1 MKTILVTTYYNDR
14 IKERDSEYQTCI
26 RANIKNKEID
36 SVVILVEK
44 GTVLP
49 FNHPKLI
56 WEWQEKRPTYND
68 FFNIANK
75 YKYGLSIIA
84 NTDIYFDEYNIA
96 LVKVAIKEN
105 ECYALSRWD
114 VQLGGD
120 STHHCSRDSQDVW
133 IFKGKIR
140 NIQGGFY
147 CGVCG
152 CDNRIAHEI
161 SEAGYDV
168 INPSKTIK
176 SYHLHITGV
185 RNYRRVESEVVPKPY
200 KLITPTYLGEKL
212 RTDISID
219 VKGNIVKSNIDY
231 VEVKLTEFDY
241 SKQKAQMEHLLKEGN
256 IPKSHLLTICIPTVH
271 ARKNKYK
278 ELYHELMR
286 QMIKHRLTGKI
297 QIKELTDD
305 GYAPIGWKRNKLNIE
320 CGGHYVAHFDDD
332 DFPHE
337 DYCIDLINA
346 IEKNYGVDLIT
357 FDLELTTN
365 GERPERMYYHHRF
378 TQNQQFEDADT
389 KVLYRERMPSHINVI
404 RREKAL
410 EHAFL
415 VYNKNGAKNR
425 KERGDN
431 GSDVHYSLDMV
442 RDKTL
447 QTFVHIDKVLYYY
460 KYTNK

>member
-1 MKTILVTTYYNDR
+1 MKTLLVTTYYNDR
-14 IKERDSEYQTCI
+14 VKERDSELLTCI
-26 RANIKNKEID
+26 RANLTNKAID
-36 SVVILVEK
+36 SVVVLVEE

-56 WEWQEKRPTYND
+56 WEWQKTRPTYND
-68 FFNIANK
+68 FFNTANK
-75 YKYGLSIIA
+75 YNYGLSIIA
-84 NTDIYFDEYNIA
+84 NTDIYFDEYNLGII
-96 LVKVAIKEN
+96 KVAIKEN

-114 VQLGGD
+114 IQLGGD
-120 STHHCSRDSQDVW
+120 SIHHCSRDSQDVW

-140 NIQGGFY
+140 NIYGDFFIGK
-147 CGVCG
+147 CA

-161 SEAGYDV
+161 SEVGYDV

-185 RNYRRVESEVVPKPY
+185 RNYRRVEGEVIPKPY
-200 KLITPTYLGEKL
+200 KLIQPTYLGEKL

-219 VKGNIVKSNIDY
+219 TRGNIVKKDIEY
-231 VEVKLTEFDY
+231 GEVKLTEFDY
-241 SKQKAQMEHLLKEGN
+241 SKQKKQMDDMLREGN
-256 IPKSHLLTICIPTVH
+256 IPKSFLLTICIPTMH
-271 ARKNKYK
+271 SRKKEFK
-278 ELYHELMR
+278 ELYSELMR

-297 QIKELTDD
+297 QIKELLDD
-305 GYAPIGWKRNKLNIE
+305 GSAPIGWKRNKLNIE
-320 CGGHYVAHFDDD
+320 CNGHYVVHFDDD

-337 DYCIDLINA
+337 DYCIDLVTA

-365 GERPERMYYHHRF
+365 GERPERMYCHHKYTTNHQF
-378 TQNQQFEDADT
+378 QNADS
-389 KVLYRERMPSHINVI
+389 KLHYRERMPSHINVI
-404 RREKAL
+404 KREKAI

-415 VYNKNGAKNR
+415 VYNKKDAKNR
-425 KERGDN
+425 KERADN

-447 QTFVHIDKVLYYY
+447 KTFFHIDKVLYYY
-460 KYTNK
+460 KYKNK